1 MGPQRFEMLVGLYG
15 DGPVADILSADT
27 MIRSWLRVEA
37 ALAMAQAELG
47 VLDREDAEA
56 IGAASTLENIDTS
69 QLWRETRNVGYPI
82 LPLVRQLDAA
92 LPERHRGYVHYG
104 ATTQD
109 IMDSG
114 LALQLSA
121 AADRL
126 AELLTRFGDAMAVL
140 AETHVRTVIAGRTHA
155 QQAVPTTFGAKI
167 AIYVGELARHRDRLA
182 AARRRVAV
190 VSLFG
195 AGGTSA
201 AYGEKAVALRARV
214 AELLG
219 LASTDVPW
227 HAARDG
233 LAEFGLV
240 CALLSATCC
249 RFAREV
255 VDLSRTEIAEVSEVS
270 GHLRGASS
278 TMPQKANPIEAEAV
292 IGMSVA
298 AGALGSALFRVMEA
312 GHERAAGEWQAE
324 WQVIPQMV
332 SLAAGSLVTA
342 ASIAVGLRVFPDA
355 MRRNLNA
362 DGGLVMAEAYMMRLA
377 PHLGRESA
385 HELVYDAAQRSREN
399 GEALADVLRER
410 LPGDIAASIGEGLA
424 PESYVGQPEDT
435 VNAALATWRSRDG
448 RCEAQA

>member
-1 MGPQRFEMLVGLYG
+1 LRPQRFEMLVGLYG
-15 DGPVADILSADT
+15 DGPIADILSEET

-37 ALAMAQAELG
+37 ALATAQAELG
-47 VLDREDAEA
+47 VLDPEYAEA
-56 IGAASTLENIDTS
+56 IRRASTPENIDTS
-69 QLWRETRNVGYPI
+69 QLWRDTRNVGYPI
-82 LPLVRQLDAA
+82 LSLVRQLDAA
-92 LPERHRGYVHYG
+92 LPEGHRGHVHYG

-114 LALQLSA
+114 LALQLCET
-121 AADRL
+121 ADRL
-126 AELLTRFGDAMAVL
+126 GELLGRFGDAMAAL
-140 AETHVRTVIAGRTHA
+140 AEAHVRTVIAGRTHA

-167 AIYVGELARHRDRLA
+167 ATYVGELARHRDRLA

-201 AYGEKAVALRARV
+201 AYGEKATAIRARV

-227 HAARDG
+227 HVARDG

-255 VDLSRTEIAEVSEVS
+255 VDLSRTEIAEVAEAS
-270 GHLRGASS
+270 GYLRGASS

-292 IGMSVA
+292 IGMGVT
-298 AGALGSALFRVMEA
+298 AGALGSVLFRAMEA

-324 WQVIPQMV
+324 WQVIPQLV

-342 ASIAVGLRVFPDA
+342 ASIAAGLRVFPDA

-377 PHLGRESA
+377 PDLGRERA
-385 HELVYDAAQRSREN
+385 HELVYEAARRCREN
-399 GEALADVLRER
+399 GDALADVLREL
-410 LPGDIAASIGEGLA
+410 LPGDIAATIGEGLA

-435 VNAALATWRSRDG
+435 VNAALAMWRSQDG
-448 RCEAQA
+448 QHAAQA

>member
-15 DGPVADILSADT
+15 DGPVADILSEET

-82 LPLVRQLDAA
+82 FSLVRQLDAA

-114 LALQLSA
+114 LVLQLSE

-182 AARRRVAV
+182 AARHRVAV

-201 AYGEKAVALRARV
+201 AYGEKAVAIRARV